1 MVSSGLDSKE
11 LKSYKFPFYILV
23 DGRFGFFQ
31 QPYQHRGKVTIFQKG
46 GGVGHIVSNKGY
58 SLVFVIYCKYIVSIS
73 LKKGLQRRRI
83 GVTGTPGPSPLA
95 TPLHH
100 H

>member
-46 GGVGHIVSNKGY
+46 GGWITLCHTEGTRQF
-58 SLVFVIYCKYIVSIS
+58 LLPEYCKYF
-73 LKKGLQRRRI
+73 
-83 GVTGTPGPSPLA
+83 A
-95 TPLHH
+95 
-100 H
+100 

>member
-11 LKSYKFPFYILV
+11 LNSYKFPFYILV

-31 QPYQHRGKVTIFQKG
+31 QPYKHRGKVTIFQKG

-58 SLVFVIYCKYIVSIS
+58 SPVFVTWI
-73 LKKGLQRRRI
+73 L
-83 GVTGTPGPSPLA
+83 
-95 TPLHH
+95 
-100 H
+100 

>member
-11 LKSYKFPFYILV
+11 LNSYKFPFYILV

-46 GGVGHIVSNKGY
+46 GGGWVTLCQIEGTRQF
-58 SLVFVIYCKYIVSIS
+58 LLPEYCKYF
-73 LKKGLQRRRI
+73 
-83 GVTGTPGPSPLA
+83 A
-95 TPLHH
+95 
-100 H
+100 

>member
-11 LKSYKFPFYILV
+11 LKSYKFPMYILV
-23 DGRFGFFQ
+23 DDRFGFFQ

-46 GGVGHIVSNKGY
+46 GGGGSHCVKQRVLASFCYLN
-58 SLVFVIYCKYIVSIS
+58 IVSIS

>member
-46 GGVGHIVSNKGY
+46 GGGSHC
-58 SLVFVIYCKYIVSIS
+58 VIQRVLASFCYLNIVSIS

-83 GVTGTPGPSPLA
+83 GVTGTPGSSPLA

>member
-1 MVSSGLDSKE
+1 MISSGLDSKE
-11 LKSYKFPFYILV
+11 LESYKFPFYILV

-46 GGVGHIVSNKGY
+46 GGGGSHC
-58 SLVFVIYCKYIVSIS
+58 VIQRVLASFCYLNIVSIS

-83 GVTGTPGPSPLA
+83 GVTGTPGSSPLA

>member
-11 LKSYKFPFYILV
+11 LMSYKFPMYILV
-23 DGRFGFFQ
+23 DDRFGFFQ
-31 QPYQHRGKVTIFQKG
+31 QPYQHRGKVKRG
-46 GGVGHIVSNKGY
+46 GGGGSHCVKQRVLASFCYLN
-58 SLVFVIYCKYIVSIS
+58 IVSIS
-73 LKKGLQRRRI
+73 LKKGLQGWRI

>member
-31 QPYQHRGKVTIFQKG
+31 QPYQNRGKVTVFPKGGG
-46 GGVGHIVSNKGY
+46 GGVGHIVSNRGF
-58 SLVFVIYCKYIVSIS
+58 SPVFV
-73 LKKGLQRRRI
+73 
-83 GVTGTPGPSPLA
+83 T
-95 TPLHH
+95 
-100 H
+100 

>member
-31 QPYQHRGKVTIFQKG
+31 QPYQHRGKVKG
-46 GGVGHIVSNKGY
+46 GWGGGGSQCVKQRVLASFCYLN
-58 SLVFVIYCKYIVSIS
+58 IVSIS

>member
-46 GGVGHIVSNKGY
+46 GGVGHIVSNKG
-58 SLVFVIYCKYIVSIS
+58 
-73 LKKGLQRRRI
+73 
-83 GVTGTPGPSPLA
+83 
-95 TPLHH
+95 
-100 H
+100 